1 MDYLR
6 TTFEA
11 GQFNNQP
18 SALDGKIHFTCLNE
32 EVLSPKRPQ
41 SKQFGRKFHYIKVFK
56 TSCFYGK

>member
-6 TTFEA
+6 TTFKA
-11 GQFNNQP
+11 AQFNQHSP
-18 SALDGKIHFTCLNE
+18 VDGKTHYTCLKE
-32 EVLSPKRPQ
+32 EVLSLKRPQ

>member
-11 GQFNNQP
+11 DQFNQ
-18 SALDGKIHFTCLNE
+18 SSVVDGKTHFAHLNE
-32 EVLSPKRPQ
+32 AVLSLKRPQ

-56 TSCFYGK
+56 TS